1 MASLMRSLVYSYAPH
16 AAYEAV
22 SKVSAEKDA
31 QINELKAKLAAAG
44 IE

>member
-1 MASLMRSLVYSYAPH
+1 MRSMVYSYAPH